1 MTKARPLFSAFGIEI
16 EYMIVDRET
25 LAVRPIADKLLA
37 AAAIFPGPLSR
48 AAEVAA
54 LPEPIRV
61 LAPMSVR
68 GINYYP

>member
-1 MTKARPLFSAFGIEI
+1 MARRWKGCGRRL
-16 EYMIVDRET
+16 R
-25 LAVRPIADKLLA
+25 LLLA

-54 LPEPIRV
+54 LPEPIRA

-68 GINYYP
+68 GINCYP